1 MKTPAGRLIEIDPSD
16 VKTRIGWGYTLVPD
30 PDHDDGYFEDPA
42 ESKSAHD
49 FGVVDY
55 NGDLDKDI
63 EALSKI
69 SKDRKKQ
76 GQEKGQEKEG

>member
-1 MKTPAGRLIEIDPSD
+1 
-16 VKTRIGWGYTLVPD
+16 LVPD

-63 EALSKI
+63 EKNKA
-69 SKDRKKQ
+69 KKKAKKKKA
-76 GQEKGQEKEG
+76 KGGNR

>member
-63 EALSKI
+63 EKNKA
-69 SKDRKKQ
+69 KKKAKKKKA
-76 GQEKGQEKEG
+76 KGGNR